1 MITTWIISTLAGF
14 AIGWPVGKYLRRRID
29 RNWSRRGFH
38 TPEAIA
44 DFKRHRRWIY
54 EYSKAVRTKGPP
66 GGHDL
71 KTLATLREGWHRE
84 YPNEPWPGSR

>member
-1 MITTWIISTLAGF
+1 MITTWIISILIVF

-44 DFKRHRRWIY
+44 DFKREWRWMY
-54 EYSKAVRTKGPP
+54 EYEQAYQRNPPVFNLRTREQ
-66 GGHDL
+66 L
-71 KTLATLREGWHRE
+71 KRIWKKN